1 MKTYFVAAALA
12 LAASPAFA
20 QSLTASQ
27 TVNVTGNVASMC
39 SLGAPSLASVPLGQ
53 MAQTSGANAG
63 RITTI
68 ANQTV
73 TLPGS
78 FCNYANTRVSV
89 QATAL
94 TAAATTA
101 PTNFARAVNYSA
113 TVSNWASTASTAST
127 NAAADGSTPTVTVNG
142 ATQATP
148 RLADLSLVLS
158 NFTVP
163 ANALMVAGAYS
174 GAVVVTLGPEA
185 AQQQQQ

>member
-1 MKTYFVAAALA
+1 MKTSLIIAALA
-12 LAASPAFA
+12 LTATPALA
-20 QSLTASQ
+20 QSVEASQ

-39 SLGAPSLASVPLGQ
+39 SLGAPTSASVPLGQ
-53 MAQTSGANAG
+53 MAQTAGANAG

-94 TAAATTA
+94 TATATTA
-101 PTNFARAVNYSA
+101 PANFARAVNYTA
-113 TVSNWASTASTAST
+113 TVSNWAATSSSATT
-127 NAAADGSTPTVTVNG
+127 NAAADGSTPTVTTSG
-142 ATQATP
+142 AVQSTP
-148 RLADLSLVLS
+148 RQADLSLVLS

-163 ANALMVAGAYS
+163 ANALMVAGGYS

-185 AQQQQQ
+185 APQQQ